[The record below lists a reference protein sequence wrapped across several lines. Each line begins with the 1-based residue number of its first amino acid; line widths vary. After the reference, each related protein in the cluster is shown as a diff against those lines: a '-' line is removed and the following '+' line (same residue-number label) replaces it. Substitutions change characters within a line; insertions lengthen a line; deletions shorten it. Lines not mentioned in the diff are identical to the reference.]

1 MLPVSA
7 DPEWPDWKRERLKL
21 VKQEGSSD
29 QKKPLP
35 LENQGYAAFL
45 GNIPDNAR
53 VSNVLGALKQLLGP
67 FKTCNLIKINGG
79 TCKVVFESKEA
90 RDKLLKEHFEIY
102 RVPITTSEHALPMGE
117 GPSSVYIAG
126 LQQAG
131 VKQVLGAI
139 KAAVGEFTAIN
150 KLEVVNG
157 CSMVTFKDP
166 EKMEELLA
174 KGLTVCSV
182 PVYLSKQPLRRP
194 VMTMGMGMKRSYAQ
208 YAGDAASSHFIK
220 RSRINGVWEG
230 GYSGYPDT
238 HQERPYNSL
247 PKEDHSSIEDIQL
260 ENKRLKLRVQ
270 YLEQQVL
277 MLEEAVAKRRKTP
290 SY

>member
-7 DPEWPDWKRERLKL
+7 DPDWPDWNREKV

-29 QKKPLP
+29 QKKPSTS
-35 LENQGYAAFL
+35 ESQGYAAFL

-53 VSNVLGALKQLLGP
+53 VSNVLGALKRLLGP

-90 RDKLLKEHFEIY
+90 RDKLLKKDFEIY
-102 RVPITTSEHALPMGE
+102 RVPIKTSESALPLGE
-117 GPSSVYIAG
+117 TSSSVYIAG

-139 KAAVGEFTAIN
+139 KAAIGEFTAIN

-182 PVYLSKQPLRRP
+182 PVYLSKQPLRPPMMQMER
-194 VMTMGMGMKRSYAQ
+194 GMKRSYGQ
-208 YAGDAASSHFIK
+208 FVGDTASSHFIK
-220 RSRINGVWEG
+220 RPRINGGWEG
-230 GYSGYPDT
+230 GYSGYQDL
-238 HQERPYNSL
+238 HQERQFNSV
-247 PKEDHSSIEDIQL
+247 PQQDHSSIEDIQL

-277 MLEEAVAKRRKTP
+277 MLEEVVAKRRKPP